1 MILLSGNSN
10 QLLANH
16 ISNHA
21 GIALTE
27 MKLTRF
33 SDGEIFC
40 EIFRMF
46 VEKMFLLY
54 KALAT
59 LQTTI

>member
-10 QLLANH
+10 KLLANH

-40 EIFRMF
+40 EIYQNIRG
-46 VEKMFLLY
+46 
-54 KALAT
+54 
-59 LQTTI
+59 